1 MQLKFWKIS
10 CMIIK
15 MAHIDSFFWNWF
27 FISLQVIYVI
37 SDYSSCGNFWSQ
49 WCGRESGNFWLNVTE
64 SEKIYQNHSFT
75 APLHVMFVDN
85 KSILCCMYSRNP
97 IYKLQDWKF
106 GLSTLFHKPDIKT
119 WKQCW
124 KNSYCV
130 LSIYWCCYEGFIVW
144 GLLSS
149 VMCCHV
155 VGWMSTDGSEEPV
168 VSNFFEDGINLGAY
182 LPQHHTQGNHWI
194 CFTFQF
200 LRVWLNP

>member
-1 MQLKFWKIS
+1 MHLKFWEIGW
-10 CMIIK
+10 MITK
-15 MAHIDSFFWNWF
+15 MTHIHSSFWNRF
-27 FISLQVIYVI
+27 FISLQVICII
-37 SDYSSCGNFWSQ
+37 SDLSSCGNFWSQ
-49 WCGRESGNFWLNVTE
+49 WCASELGNFWLTVTE

-85 KSILCCMYSRNP
+85 KSILCFMYSHIP

-106 GLSTLFHKPDIKT
+106 GLITLFHKSYIKN

-124 KNSYCV
+124 KNSCCV
-130 LSIYWCCYEGFIVW
+130 LFIYWCCYEGFIFW

-168 VSNFFEDGINLGAY
+168 ASNFFEDGMNLGAY
-182 LPQHHTQGNHWI
+182 LPQHHTQEDHWI
-194 CFTFQF
+194 CFNLQF
-200 LRVWLNP
+200 LTVA